1 MFGLRG
7 DAIPVWALARHVDLG
22 VGERNVNVLPWPR
35 LAMIVP
41 VVVRPARHAVDGGA
55 VEQLARLGERVGR
68 HVVLGDQADDLVAFV
83 TPSEDGP
90 NREEHREISASARAT
105 IQRDRLVMSRF
116 PVSDREP
123 TILRQLGTVGC

>member
-1 MFGLRG
+1 
-7 DAIPVWALARHVDLG
+7 
-22 VGERNVNVLPWPR
+22 
-35 LAMIVP
+35 
-41 VVVRPARHAVDGGA
+41 
-55 VEQLARLGERVGR
+55 
-68 HVVLGDQADDLVAFV
+68 VLGDQADDLVAFV

-105 IQRDRLVMSRF
+105 IQRERLVKSRF